1 MSFEPAISVN
11 QLSKCYPIYKRP
23 SDRLL
28 QMLWR
33 NKKQY
38 FREFWALQNI
48 NFKIDKGH
56 TLGIIGRN
64 GSGKSTLLQILCGTL
79 QITSGSVETVGRIAA
94 MLELGSGFNPEF
106 TGRENI
112 YLNAAVLGLTTQETN
127 DRFEAI
133 AAFADI
139 GEFIEQPVKT
149 YSSGMFVRLAF
160 AVIAHVDADLLIID
174 EALAVGDALFTQ
186 KCMRFLREFKTKG
199 TLLFVSHD
207 IGAVTALCDSVL
219 WLHKGQQRGYGSAMD
234 ISQRYLE
241 SVYEEEI
248 HPSVPHFD
256 DAHCTTAEPLVE
268 AIAPTP
274 QPRCPQDGITR
285 SELAPLRD
293 PRTHFLNLSNLRNDI
308 QVFKFTPEATS
319 SFGLGAAKIINVEL
333 LDENAQPLSYV
344 VGGEPA
350 TLRITSQAHK
360 ELDRPI
366 VGFTLKDRL
375 GQVLFGDN
383 TFLSYQLTPV
393 PVAAKGQLI
402 AEFQFMMP
410 ILPLGDYVV
419 TVAIAN
425 GTQEQHVQHHWV
437 HDALVLKS
445 LATSLSTGLIGLPMH
460 QINLQA
466 ISPRNP

>member
-1 MSFEPAISVN
+1 MSFNLAISVK

-28 QMLWR
+28 QILWR
-33 NKKQY
+33 KKKY
-38 FREFWALQNI
+38 FREFWALQDI
-48 NFKIDKGH
+48 NFQITKGQ
-56 TLGIIGRN
+56 TLGIIGHN
-64 GSGKSTLLQILCGTL
+64 GSGKSTLLQIICGTL
-79 QITSGSVETVGRIAA
+79 EITSGTVQTFGRIAA

-106 TGRENI
+106 TGRENV
-112 YLNAAVLGLTTQETN
+112 YLNAAVLGLTTQEIN

-139 GEFIEQPVKT
+139 GDFIEQPVKT

-186 KCMRFLREFKTKG
+186 KCMRFLRQFKTKG

-207 IGAVTALCDSVL
+207 VGAVTALCDRVL

-241 SVYEEEI
+241 SVYK
-248 HPSVPHFD
+248 
-256 DAHCTTAEPLVE
+256 E
-268 AIAPTP
+268 AIHVPVTAQPGNSNVKIKPQELQAINLTQPTQVTKYP
-274 QPRCPQDGITR
+274 VDGVTA
-285 SELAPLRD
+285 SSLALRRD
-293 PRTHFLNLSNLRNDI
+293 PRTDFLNLSNLRNDI
-308 QVFKFTPEATS
+308 QVFEFKPEAIS
-319 SFGLGAAKIINVEL
+319 SFGLGAARIVSVEL
-333 LDENAQPLSYV
+333 LDENADALSYV
-344 VGGEPA
+344 FGGEVT
-350 TLRITSQAHK
+350 TLRITSLAY
-360 ELDRPI
+360 EDLDRPI

-383 TFLSYQLTPV
+383 THLSYQVAPV
-393 PVAAKGQLI
+393 PITSGGQLV

-460 QINLQA
+460 KINLQA
-466 ISPRNP
+466 KSA